1 MLRTCKIFLKKVLSK
16 VAGFGF
22 KTDIVGYNVWRRKE
36 MKILPLFDR
45 VVIEPE
51 QKNNASNSGLVL
63 PDIAKV
69 RQEEGVVVAVADGTN
84 FEGEK
89 VEMKVKIGDKVFFN
103 KYAGAEVKIEN
114 KTYIVMRQIDI
125 IGVIN
130 D

>member
-1 MLRTCKIFLKKVLSK
+1 M
-16 VAGFGF
+16 FG
-22 KTDIVGYNVWRRKE
+22 RRKD

-51 QKNNASNSGLVL
+51 QKNNVSNSGLVL

-69 RQEEGVVVAVADGTN
+69 RQEKGVVVAVADGTN
-84 FEGEK
+84 FDGEK
-89 VEMKVKIGDKVFFN
+89 VEIKVKIGDKVFFN

>member
-1 MLRTCKIFLKKVLSK
+1 
-16 VAGFGF
+16 
-22 KTDIVGYNVWRRKE
+22 

-45 VVIEPE
+45 VVIAPDE
-51 QKNNASNSGLVL
+51 NACVANAGLVL
-63 PDIAKV
+63 PDVAKD
-69 RQEEGVVVAVADGTN
+69 RQEKGVVVAVADGTN
-84 FEGEK
+84 FDGEK

>member
-1 MLRTCKIFLKKVLSK
+1 
-16 VAGFGF
+16 
-22 KTDIVGYNVWRRKE
+22 

-45 VVIEPE
+45 VVVDPDE
-51 QKNNASNSGLVL
+51 NTCVANAGLVL
-63 PDIAKV
+63 PDVAKD
-69 RQEEGVVVAVADGTN
+69 RQEKGVVVAVADGTN
-84 FEGEK
+84 FDGEK